1 MSVRDGR
8 SPAPRARRLSRTRGK
23 ARQMGKVSI
32 GLRGWRFDEDEIFTD
47 AGGWRPLEEIP
58 KEPRHRLVR
67 LQVVMNKPCDACYLI
82 HGEENKRRCRVASI
96 VYGEPLD
103 EVLLCDEH
111 EADFLYWFRE
121 RGGSSIAGEETF
133 RDAFHEW
140 FDDGGRAPDGYGG
153 MEHVEEAP
161 EELPD
166 LRDPEDL
173 YEDDDLL
180 TDERPD
186 FDEGEDEDGDDADG
200 GEGGDDA
207 DGDDDFDLD
216 LDREY
221 PT

>member
-1 MSVRDGR
+1 
-8 SPAPRARRLSRTRGK
+8 
-23 ARQMGKVSI
+23 MGKVSI

-82 HGEENKRRCRVASI
+82 HGEENKRQCRVSSI

-111 EADFLYWFRE
+111 EADFLFWFRE
-121 RGGSSIAGEETF
+121 RGGASIAGEETF

-161 EELPD
+161 EDLPD

-173 YEDDDLL
+173 YEGEDLL
-180 TDERPD
+180 ADERPD
-186 FDEGEDEDGDDADG
+186 FEAESDDTGAVADADDG
-200 GEGGDDA
+200 SAEDA
-207 DGDDDFDLD
+207 DGDDVDADTATDADDDLSVDDLD

>member
-1 MSVRDGR
+1 
-8 SPAPRARRLSRTRGK
+8 
-23 ARQMGKVSI
+23 MGKVSI
-32 GLRGWRFDEDEIFTD
+32 GLRGWRFDEEDIFTD

-58 KEPRHRLVR
+58 QEPRHRLVR

-82 HGEENKRRCRVASI
+82 HGDEEIQRCRVASI

-111 EADFLYWFRE
+111 EADFLFWFRE
-121 RGGSSIAGEETF
+121 RGGSTIAGEETF

-153 MEHVEEAP
+153 MDHVEEAP

-166 LRDPEDL
+166 LRDPETL

-180 TDERPD
+180 ADERPD
-186 FDEGEDEDGDDADG
+186 FDDAAAADEGDAEGDNEGNEADAVDDGDLDVD
-200 GEGGDDA
+200 
-207 DGDDDFDLD
+207 DLD

-221 PT
+221 PS

>member
-1 MSVRDGR
+1 
-8 SPAPRARRLSRTRGK
+8 
-23 ARQMGKVSI
+23 MGKVSI

-82 HGEENKRRCRVASI
+82 HGEADKQQCRPASI
-96 VYGEPLD
+96 IYGEPLD

-111 EADFLYWFRE
+111 EADFLFWFRE
-121 RGGSSIAGEETF
+121 RGGASIAGEETF

-161 EELPD
+161 EDLPD
-166 LRDPEDL
+166 LRDPETL

-180 TDERPD
+180 VDERPD
-186 FDEGEDEDGDDADG
+186 FDEESDAAGDEAPDADAAGEAEANADDGDEA
-200 GEGGDDA
+200 
-207 DGDDDFDLD
+207 DDDLSVDDLD

>member
-1 MSVRDGR
+1 
-8 SPAPRARRLSRTRGK
+8 
-23 ARQMGKVSI
+23 MGKVSI
-32 GLRGWRFDEDEIFTD
+32 GLRGWRFDEEDIFTD

-67 LQVVMNKPCDACYLI
+67 LQVVMNKPCDGCYLV
-82 HGEENKRRCRVASI
+82 HGDEEIQRCRPASI

-103 EVLLCDEH
+103 EVLLCDDH
-111 EADFLYWFRE
+111 EADFLFWFRE
-121 RGGSSIAGEETF
+121 RGGSTVAGEETF

-153 MEHVEEAP
+153 MDHVEEAP

-166 LRDPEDL
+166 LRDPETL

-180 TDERPD
+180 ADERPD
-186 FDEGEDEDGDDADG
+186 LDDAAESADDDAGDDTDA
-200 GEGGDDA
+200 GEA
-207 DGDDDFDLD
+207 DDDDDLSVDDLD

>member
-1 MSVRDGR
+1 
-8 SPAPRARRLSRTRGK
+8 
-23 ARQMGKVSI
+23 MGKVSI

-47 AGGWRPLEEIP
+47 AGGWKPLEEIP

-82 HGEENKRRCRVASI
+82 HGEENKRQCRPASI

-111 EADFLYWFRE
+111 EADFLFWFRE
-121 RGGSSIAGEETF
+121 RGGASIAGEETF

-140 FDDGGRAPDGYGG
+140 FDDGGRAPDDYGG

-180 TDERPD
+180 VDERPD
-186 FDEGEDEDGDDADG
+186 FDEADDADDRAAG
-200 GEGGDDA
+200 DDDATAGDSEDDA
-207 DGDDDFDLD
+207 DDFDVD

>member
-1 MSVRDGR
+1 
-8 SPAPRARRLSRTRGK
+8 
-23 ARQMGKVSI
+23 MGKVSI
-32 GLRGWRFDEDEIFTD
+32 GLRGWRFEEDEIFTD

-82 HGEENKRRCRVASI
+82 HGEEDKERCRVASI

-103 EVLLCDEH
+103 ELVLCDEH
-111 EADFLYWFRE
+111 EADFLFWFRE
-121 RGGSSIAGEETF
+121 RGGASIAGEETF

-180 TDERPD
+180 ADERPD
-186 FDEGEDEDGDDADG
+186 FEGGSGGDADSADAV
-200 GEGGDDA
+200 EEA
-207 DGDDDFDLD
+207 DGSTPGDEEDDFDLD